1 MNTTLAKISILIV
14 IAALIVVIFRTSIFN
29 FARPFFL
36 DGGDKNCL
44 DTLDEMNVQYKSLGD
59 MHEGQCVVKN
69 AVRIEHY
76 PDTRLSSPVTLT
88 CPSATNLALFL
99 ADIGAKEIKHLGAY
113 NCRDTRGSRVTSE
126 HGYGTAI
133 DISEIDSASLLSNWK
148 EDSTKGKILNSAYVS
163 ACLRFSNVF
172 TPDYNSAH
180 ANHFHLDNG
189 FGLGC

>member
-1 MNTTLAKISILIV
+1 MNTTLTKISILIV
-14 IAALIVVIFRTSIFN
+14 IAALMVVIFRVSIFN

-36 DGGDKNCL
+36 DGGDRNCL

-99 ADIGAKEIKHLGAY
+99 ADIGAKEIKHLGTY

-133 DISEIDSASLLSNWK
+133 DISEIDSASVQKDWNK
-148 EDSTKGKILNSAYVS
+148 DTKKGGILQNAHKS
-163 ACLRFSNVF
+163 ACKKFSNVL
-172 TPDYNSAH
+172 TPDSNADH
-180 ANHFHLDNG
+180 ADHFHLDNG
-189 FGLGC
+189 LSFGC